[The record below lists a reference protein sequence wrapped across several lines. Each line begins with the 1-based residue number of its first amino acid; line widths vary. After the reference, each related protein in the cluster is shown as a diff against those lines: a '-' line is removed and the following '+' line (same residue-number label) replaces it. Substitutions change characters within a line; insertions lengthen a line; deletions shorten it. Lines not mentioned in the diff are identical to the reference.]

1 MKNRN
6 VVKQDYHLVNA
17 RYKLNTSEIKF
28 IMTAIAQIN
37 ADDDDLKE
45 YEIKVS
51 ELEQKLQAEQNETR
65 LKQFA
70 KKLLSKPLEIPAED
84 GWIVA
89 NWFADI
95 EYVRGQ
101 AKFKVTISEKLKP
114 YLLKLKERFVKY
126 NLKYILPL
134 TSNYSIRIYQLLKEY
149 YKLQKRTFTVT
160 ELQELLQV
168 PKSYI
173 KSYKDFKKNVLKVAY
188 EELKEHSD
196 IYFEEIDY
204 KLGTEIK
211 QGKKVTEIVFKIKT
225 NKELLEKEQPSLF
238 DNQPSIQD
246 QLIALHGQKIY
257 VQDKLF
263 FFENLVKNKDAN
275 SKDYNKYIL
284 KVKDPRT
291 GQIGSLQLQTLELIN
306 AIEIVKEMM
315 KGE

>member
-6 VVKQDYHLVNA
+6 IVKQDYQLVNA

-37 ADDDDLKE
+37 ADDEEFQE

-51 ELEQKLQAEQNETR
+51 ELEHKLQAEQNETR

-70 KKLLSKPLEIPAED
+70 KKLLSKPLEIPTD
-84 GWIVA
+84 NGWMVF
-89 NWFADI
+89 NWFSKI
-95 EYVRGQ
+95 QYIRGE
-101 AKFKVTISEKLKP
+101 AKFLVRIDKDLKP
-114 YLLKLKERFVKY
+114 YLLELKKRFVKY

-149 YKLQKRTFTVT
+149 EKLQKRTFTVA

-168 PKSYI
+168 PKSLKRY
-173 KSYKDFKKNVLKVAY
+173 SQFKQKVLKVA
-188 EELKEHSD
+188 EKELIEHCD
-196 IYFEEIDY
+196 IFFEFEEI
-204 KLGTEIK
+204 KQQRKVNEIL
-211 QGKKVTEIVFKIKT
+211 FRIKT
-225 NKELLEKEQPSLF
+225 NKELLEKKQPSLF

-257 VQDKLF
+257 VQDKIF
-263 FFENLVKNKDAN
+263 FFENIRQKEGRYQIIVKDTESKIAVIPTIHIEAEATLDTVKN
-275 SKDYNKYIL
+275 
-284 KVKDPRT
+284 
-291 GQIGSLQLQTLELIN
+291 
-306 AIEIVKEMM
+306 MM

>member
-37 ADDDDLKE
+37 SDDKEFQE

-51 ELEQKLQAEQNETR
+51 ELEQKLQVKQNETY

-70 KKLLSKPLEIPAED
+70 KKILSKPLEIPAED
-84 GWIVA
+84 GWIVV

-114 YLLKLKERFVKY
+114 YLLELKERFVKY

-149 YKLQKRTFTVT
+149 QKLEKRTFTVA

-188 EELKEHSD
+188 EELKEHCD
-196 IYFEEIDY
+196 IYFEKIDY

-246 QLIALHGQKIY
+246 QLIALKGQKIY
-257 VQDKLF
+257 VEDKLF
-263 FFENLVKNKDAN
+263 FFENIRQKDGKYLILAKDAEGRN
-275 SKDYNKYIL
+275 VSIPTIHIEPDA
-284 KVKDPRT
+284 
-291 GQIGSLQLQTLELIN
+291 TLET
-306 AIEIVKEMM
+306 VKEMM
-315 KGE
+315 K

>member
-6 VVKQDYHLVNA
+6 VVKQDYRLING

-28 IMTAIAQIN
+28 ILTAIAQIDV
-37 ADDDDLKE
+37 DDDDFQE

-51 ELEQKLQAEQNETR
+51 ELEQRLQTEQNETR

-70 KKLLSKPLEIPAED
+70 KRLLSKPLEIPTDD
-84 GWIVA
+84 GWAVF
-89 NWFADI
+89 NWFSKI
-95 EYVRGQ
+95 QYVRGQ
-101 AKFKVTISEKLKP
+101 AKFIVRIDKDLKP
-114 YLLKLKERFVKY
+114 YLLELKKRFVKY

-149 YKLQKRTFTVT
+149 QKLEKRTFTVT

-168 PKSYI
+168 PKSLKIYNR
-173 KSYKDFKKNVLKVAY
+173 FKEKVLKVAH
-188 EELKEHSD
+188 EELKEHCD
-196 IYFEEIDY
+196 IYFEKIDY

-246 QLIALHGQKIY
+246 QLTALKGQKIY
-257 VQDKLF
+257 VQGKLF
-263 FFENLVKNKDAN
+263 FFKTIRQKDG
-275 SKDYNKYIL
+275 KYQIIAEDTE
-284 KVKDPRT
+284 KRT
-291 GQIGSLQLQTLELIN
+291 VSIPTIHITPE
-306 AIEIVKEMM
+306 ATIEIIKEMM
-315 KGE
+315 KG

>member
-37 ADDDDLKE
+37 MDDDDLKE

-51 ELEQKLQAEQNETR
+51 ELEEKLQAEQNETR

-70 KKLLSKPLEIPAED
+70 KKLLSKPLEIPTND
-84 GWIVA
+84 GWMVF
-89 NWFADI
+89 NWFSKI
-95 EYVRGQ
+95 QYVRKQ
-101 AKFKVTISEKLKP
+101 AKFIVRIDKDLKP

-149 YKLQKRTFTVT
+149 QKLQKRTFTVQ
-160 ELQELLQV
+160 ELQDLLQV

-173 KSYKDFKKNVLKVAY
+173 SSYKDFKKNVLKVAY
-188 EELKEHSD
+188 EELKEYCD
-196 IYFEEIDY
+196 IYFEKIDY
-204 KLGTEIK
+204 KLGTEKK

-225 NKELLEKEQPSLF
+225 NKDLLEKEQPSLF

-246 QLIALHGQKIY
+246 QLTALKGQKIY

-263 FFENLVKNKDAN
+263 FFENIRQKDG
-275 SKDYNKYIL
+275 KYEIL
-284 KVKDPRT
+284 AKDPAGNIVSMKT
-291 GQIGSLQLQTLELIN
+291 IHIEPEATLETI
-306 AIEIVKEMM
+306 KEMM
-315 KGE
+315 K

>member
-6 VVKQDYHLVNA
+6 IVKQDYQLVNA

-37 ADDDDLKE
+37 ADDEEFQE

-65 LKQFA
+65 LKKFA
-70 KKLLSKPLEIPAED
+70 KKLLSKPLEIPTQD

-114 YLLKLKERFVKY
+114 YLLELKKRFVKY

-149 YKLQKRTFTVT
+149 EKLQKRTFTVA

-168 PKSYI
+168 TKSLKRY
-173 KSYKDFKKNVLKVAY
+173 SQFKQKVLKVA
-188 EELKEHSD
+188 EKELIENCD
-196 IYFEEIDY
+196 IFFEFEEI
-204 KLGTEIK
+204 KQQRKVNEIL
-211 QGKKVTEIVFKIKT
+211 FRIKT

-246 QLIALHGQKIY
+246 QLIALKGQKIY

-263 FFENLVKNKDAN
+263 FFQDIRQKEGKYQIIAKDAEGRTVAIPTIHIEPEATL
-275 SKDYNKYIL
+275 DT
-284 KVKDPRT
+284 VK
-291 GQIGSLQLQTLELIN
+291 
-306 AIEIVKEMM
+306 KMM
-315 KGE
+315 R